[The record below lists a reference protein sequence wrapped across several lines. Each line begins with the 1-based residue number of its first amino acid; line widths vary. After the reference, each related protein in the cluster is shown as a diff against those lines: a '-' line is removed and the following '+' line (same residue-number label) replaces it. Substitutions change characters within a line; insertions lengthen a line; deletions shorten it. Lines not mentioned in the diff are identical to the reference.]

1 MFICGLFSILGAAI
15 VIVGLYLLLWGKEG
29 DEVFI
34 IKSEESSYQTYEEA
48 KHNKIQT
55 ITSVQKDALHGEP

>member
-29 DEVFI
+29 DEVYI
-34 IKSEESSYQTYEEA
+34 IKSEESSYQTYEEDKA
-48 KHNKIQT
+48 NKIQT
-55 ITSVQKDALHGEP
+55 ITSVKKDALNGEP

>member
-29 DEVFI
+29 DEVYI

-48 KHNKIQT
+48 KDNKIQT

>member
-29 DEVFI
+29 DEVYI
-34 IKSEESSYQTYEEA
+34 IKSEESSYQTYEED
-48 KHNKIQT
+48 KDNKMQA
-55 ITSVQKDALHGEP
+55 ITSVKKDALNGEP

>member
-29 DEVFI
+29 DEVYI
-34 IKSEESSYQTYEEA
+34 IKSEESSYQTYEED
-48 KHNKIQT
+48 KDNKIQT
-55 ITSVQKDALHGEP
+55 ITSVKKDALNGEP